1 MRVRNQQ
8 MSVEKD
14 VLANHGAKLAPV
26 FTCTKKCG
34 QTDILGTRRWKSRI
48 KDSD

>member
-8 MSVEKD
+8 VSVEKD
-14 VLANHGAKLAPV
+14 VLTNHGAKLAPV
-26 FTCTKKCG
+26 FTCTKIWP
-34 QTDILGTRRWKSRI
+34 TDVLGTRRWESRI